1 MIGKMGY
8 TCSNCQATGKVEI
21 PRNSKKGPVTTHEI
35 VTGPF
40 FELRGISTR
49 CKACYTT
56 VHIKYWALSKP

>member
-8 TCSNCQATGKVEI
+8 TCGNCQATGKVEI

-35 VTGPF
+35 
-40 FELRGISTR
+40 STK